1 LEDGGLL
8 QQLQVHA
15 LKVRFRGGT
24 GK

>member
-8 QQLQVHA
+8 QQLQVHGR
-15 LKVRFRGGT
+15 KVRFRGGT